1 MDLMKD
7 YERMLEERIAYFE
20 SNMEM
25 DKKESFI
32 SAQCYRSA
40 LNMFRSAK
48 NGDYEGLSQYDYFRF
63 RVKS

>member
-7 YERMLEERIAYFE
+7 YERMLKERIAYYE
-20 SNMEM
+20 RDTEL

-32 SAQCYRSA
+32 AAQCYRSA

-48 NGDYEGLSQYDYFRF
+48 KGDYEGLAQYDDFGIG
-63 RVKS
+63 

>member
-7 YERMLEERIAYFE
+7 YERMLEDRIAYYE
-20 SNMEM
+20 RDAELG
-25 DKKESFI
+25 KKESFI

-48 NGDYEGLSQYDYFRF
+48 KGDYENLAQYDYFGRN
-63 RVKS
+63 